1 MSQEILL
8 KNKKITLSPKALK
21 NYSTTLL
28 KTARAR
34 ANKEYK
40 YLMQFKNPLDT
51 FAASTWKNV
60 SETISKELKKR
71 VA

>member
-1 MSQEILL
+1 MSKVFLG
-8 KNKKITLSPKALK
+8 NKVIDLSPSKIK
-21 NYSTTLL
+21 KVSSTLL

-40 YLMQFKNPLDT
+40 YLMQFNSPMDT
-51 FAASTWKNV
+51 FVASTWKNV
-60 SETISKELKKR
+60 SETISKELKRR